1 MDQKIINGASV
12 AEMKEMLSGM
22 NAVDVA
28 EELENLEGQ
37 LAVKVFRMLG
47 KDMAADVF
55 AYLSKDMR
63 QCIVDIISDKEI
75 GRIMDDLFL
84 DDAVDFIEEMPANVV
99 RRVLATVNKD
109 TRELINHF
117 LKYPEDSAG
126 SLMTI
131 EYVGLRANV
140 TVLEAFKQI
149 REAGVD
155 KETIYTCYVMDT
167 DRRLLGAVSA
177 RTLLLAEP
185 GDLVGDIM
193 DKNIIS
199 AKTTDD
205 KEEVVN
211 DFRKYGLL
219 AVPVVDHENR
229 LVGIVTVDDA
239 FEAHEEEATEDFELM
254 AAMSP
259 SDEPYLRTGVWEL
272 TKNRV
277 LWLLLLMLS
286 ATVTGSI
293 ISGFEGALAGVPAL
307 IAFIPMLMGSGGNA
321 GAQSSTMVIRGM
333 AIEEIELKDALIVFW
348 KELRV
353 AMLCGA
359 ALMAVNFGRVLLTNG
374 DLMLA
379 LTVSAA
385 LFATIILAKSVGSML
400 PMAAKK
406 LKMDPAVMASPVITT
421 VLDASSLLVYFAL
434 AKLIMRV

>member
-1 MDQKIINGASV
+1 MDQKILNGTNV
-12 AEMKEMLSGM
+12 AHMKEMLGGM
-22 NAVDVA
+22 NAVDIA

-37 LAVKVFRMLG
+37 VAVKMFRMLG

-55 AYLSKDMR
+55 SYLSKDTR
-63 QCIVDIISDKEI
+63 QHIVEIISDREI
-75 GRIMDDLFL
+75 GRIIDDLFL

-99 RRVLATVNKD
+99 RRVLAAVGKD

-131 EYVGLRANV
+131 EYVGLRAGN
-140 TVLEAFKQI
+140 TVQEAFKQI
-149 REAGVD
+149 RESGVD
-155 KETIYTCYVMDT
+155 KETIYTCYVMDV

-185 GDLVGDIM
+185 GQVIGDIM

-205 KEEVVN
+205 KEKVVA
-211 DFRKYGLL
+211 DFKKYGLL
-219 AVPVVDHENR
+219 AVPVVDNENR

-254 AAMSP
+254 AAISP
-259 SDEPYLRTGVWEL
+259 SDETYLKTSVWAL

-286 ATVTGSI
+286 ATVTSSI
-293 ISGFEGALAGVPAL
+293 ISGFESALAVVPAL
-307 IAFIPMLMGSGGNA
+307 VAFIPMLMGSGGNA
-321 GAQSSTMVIRGM
+321 GTQSSTMVIRGM
-333 AIEEIELKDALIVFW
+333 AVEEIALSDALVVFW
-348 KELRV
+348 KEVRV
-353 AMLCGA
+353 ALLCGA
-359 ALMAVNFGRVLLTNG
+359 VLAAANFIRVAIFSR
-374 DLMLA
+374 DVMLA
-379 LTVSAA
+379 ATVSAA
-385 LFATIILAKSVGSML
+385 LFATIMLAKSMGCLL

-406 LKMDPAVMASPVITT
+406 LRLDPAVMASPVIST
-421 VLDASSLLVYFAL
+421 VVDAGTLLMYFML
-434 AKLIMRV
+434 AKLILGI